1 MLRNE
6 LTDAF
11 GHSDDVFQGMNVK
24 AIFKGVTYESLSDP
38 EFMRIAGQAISSE
51 SSRSRDGSHDG
62 IDDRDVSRG
71 VPRSSGGTFGI
82 T

>member
-1 MLRNE
+1 MLRSE

-38 EFMRIAGQAISSE
+38 EFMRIAGQAIPLLDTLHDE
-51 SSRSRDGSHDG
+51 FDAAKAEGQRDGEKAK
-62 IDDRDVSRG
+62 RG
-71 VPRSSGGTFGI
+71 T
-82 T
+82 